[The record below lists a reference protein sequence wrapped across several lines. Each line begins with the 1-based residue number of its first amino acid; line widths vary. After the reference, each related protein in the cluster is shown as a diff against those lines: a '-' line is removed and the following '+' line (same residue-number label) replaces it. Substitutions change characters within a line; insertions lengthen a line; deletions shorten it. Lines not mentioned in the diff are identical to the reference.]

1 MIRYNIELVKHGISI
16 MWTVIIYLNYLIQ
29 GFMDYYLVKWQ
40 LYLGLGR
47 ERLQCEHK
55 EISAQQQICIIR

>member
-1 MIRYNIELVKHGISI
+1 MGYHLVKCE
-16 MWTVIIYLNYLIQ
+16 
-29 GFMDYYLVKWQ
+29 

-55 EISAQQQICIIR
+55 EISTQQHICFIR